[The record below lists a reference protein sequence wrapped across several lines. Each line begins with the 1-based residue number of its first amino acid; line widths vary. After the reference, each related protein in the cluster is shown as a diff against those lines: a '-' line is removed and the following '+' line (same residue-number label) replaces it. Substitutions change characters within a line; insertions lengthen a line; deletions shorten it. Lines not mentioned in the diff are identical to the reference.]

1 MGNYKC
7 FRCGYSASQK
17 SNLINHLNRKNI
29 CKPLLADISIE
40 DIKKHYMFDI
50 LQTTGKN
57 SRQTTGKQQVTT
69 CNDNRQNNRQTAGQP
84 VKTTGKQQV
93 SLLKNNLKCQFCEKI
108 FTRKYGLKC
117 HEISCKKN
125 LLKKPAKPAENLLN
139 QSSEPAKNLI
149 SAQFKCEFCEKTF
162 TRKYGLKC
170 HLNNCKIKK
179 QNESEL
185 ESLKQEHEELKDRVE
200 DLLIELT
207 KKSPNM
213 TEITNNIT
221 NNTNNTTNQNK
232 IINIHINNYGNENIK
247 YLEGDYLNNLL
258 DSAFTA
264 IPKLIE
270 KIHFNPSHP
279 ENHNIKITNKKEPYV
294 KIRKNDKWELQDK
307 KETLETLVDD
317 KYYILV
323 DHYADE
329 EKKDSIPEKTK
340 VVMEQF
346 HDSYVDNKELQKDL
360 QKKSEMIILNNS

>member
-29 CKPLLADISIE
+29 CKPLLTNSSTE
-40 DIKKHYMFDI
+40 EMKNHYGFNV
-50 LQTTGKN
+50 LKLTGKN

-69 CNDNRQNNRQTAGQP
+69 CNDNRQINRQTAGQP
-84 VKTTGKQQV
+84 VITTGKQQV
-93 SLLKNNLKCQFCEKI
+93 NLQNSELKCLFCEKI
-108 FTRKYGLKC
+108 FTRNYGLKC
-117 HEISCKKN
+117 HQISCQKK
-125 LLKKPAKPAENLLN
+125 LPDLPAKITCNLLN
-139 QSSEPAKNLI
+139 LSSEPAKNLI
-149 SAQFKCEFCEKTF
+149 VSQFKCDFCHKNF
-162 TRKYGLKC
+162 TRSYGLKC

-179 QNESEL
+179 QNDTEL
-185 ESLKQEHEELKDRVE
+185 ESLKKEHEELKDHVE

-207 KKSPNM
+207 KKSPNT

-232 IINIHINNYGNENIK
+232 IINIHINNYGKENIK
-247 YLEGDYLNNLL
+247 YLEGCYLNNLL

-264 IPKLIE
+264 IPKLI
-270 KIHFNPSHP
+270 KQIHFNPQHP

-323 DHYADE
+323 DHYAEIDN
-329 EKKDSIPEKTK
+329 KQIPEKTK
-340 VVMEQF
+340 TVMEQF
-346 HDSYVDNKELQKDL
+346 HDSYMDNKDLQKDL